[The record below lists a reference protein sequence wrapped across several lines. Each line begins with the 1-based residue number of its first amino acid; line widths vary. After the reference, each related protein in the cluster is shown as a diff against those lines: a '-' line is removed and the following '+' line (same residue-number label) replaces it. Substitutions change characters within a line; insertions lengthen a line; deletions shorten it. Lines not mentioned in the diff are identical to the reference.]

1 MSQDHPLVSVVI
13 PVYNREKFIADALQS
28 IFDQD
33 YEPLEIIVVDKGS
46 TDCTAEIVR
55 SFQKI
60 RYFYQP
66 HHGVA
71 GPAAARNR
79 GLQETK
85 GDLIPFLDSD
95 DIWLPEKTRLQVN
108 YLQTNP
114 DKGFVLCRLKNFIE
128 KGAATPAWLK
138 QRIKNNV
145 ADDHLAS
152 FIPSTLM
159 ARRSVFEKVGNFNT
173 TFVLG
178 EDTDWFLRAREA
190 AVPMD
195 IMPEVLLLRRV
206 HDSNLS
212 HLMNDSKWTTKTVIK
227 IVKASIERK
236 KANSHSS
243 SE

>member
-33 YEPLEIIVVDKGS
+33 YEPLEIIVVDDGS

-66 HHGVA
+66 RHGVA

-85 GDLIPFLDSD
+85 GDLISFLDSD
-95 DIWLPEKTRLQVN
+95 DIWLSEKTRLQVN

-128 KGAATPAWLK
+128 KGAATPAWLDE
-138 QRIKNNV
+138 RIKRNV

-159 ARRSVFEKVGNFNT
+159 ARRSVFEKVGNFDPS
-173 TFVLG
+173 FVLG
-178 EDTDWFLRAREA
+178 DDTDWFLRAREA
-190 AVPMD
+190 AVPMGV
-195 IMPEVLLLRRV
+195 IPEVLLRRRI

-212 HLMNDSKWTTKTVIK
+212 HLMNDSELIPKNVMK
-227 IVKASIERK
+227 IVKTSIERK
-236 KANSHSS
+236 KASSRSS